1 METLKEIWLSIKQ
14 NKVRTFMSGF
24 GILWG
29 IMILVTLLGVGKGL
43 ELGVQDSLKGF
54 SQKTVSVWG
63 GMTSKPYQNMNE
75 GRPILFDKY
84 LLQDI
89 KRRFPEIKGISPMS
103 TVSKNIIYGKQ
114 NTTGSVAGI
123 TSQYFEM
130 INHKMREGSRTF
142 NPADEKNAR
151 NLAIIG
157 KKIATN
163 LFGNDEPIGKMI
175 NVGGVYYTIIGVMKN
190 EDVFSQYDESYVY
203 IPNTSFTRNIQDT
216 PDLQGF
222 GLYLKEDDAI
232 SPSEFTKELK
242 NFLARKLRFA
252 ADDPMAIYVRAVE
265 DDLNTIKG
273 VFNGL
278 SIFIWIVGLC
288 FLVSGMISISNIMFI
303 IVKER
308 TSEIGIRMAVGAT
321 PSNIIVQIL
330 IEALA
335 ITLLSGIIGTLIA
348 FGFLKLIDLMLSM
361 SGGSAIPIKKT
372 VFDVSVALGALI
384 IMTISGVFAGLFPAI
399 KASNIQPVDAIRH
412 ENRG

>member
-114 NTTGSVAGI
+114 NTTGSIAGI

-130 INHKMREGSRTF
+130 INHKMCEGSRTF

>member
-63 GMTSKPYQNMNE
+63 GITSKPYQNMSE

-130 INHKMREGSRTF
+130 INHKMREGSRPF

-175 NVGGVYYTIIGVMKN
+175 NVGGVYYTVIGVMKN

-222 GLYLKEDDAI
+222 GLYLKEDDTI

-252 ADDPMAIYVRAVE
+252 SDDPMAIYVRAVE

-278 SIFIWIVGLC
+278 SVFIWIVGLC